1 MTTQNL
7 LTVYKVLLRSCLDY
21 LAPAYHSLLTGQQ
34 SETLEK
40 LQQTALGIIYGFRLN
55 YGEQLK
61 KAGRLETLK
70 TRRLELTRKFAEK
83 KARNERFAH
92 FFPPHRPARENA
104 RKKNTYLEENA
115 KTDRLYKSP
124 IFLWDDYWIRTMTGP
139 PSGQCLPACPIVWC
153 LFCFYLLLLI
163 TGRTLVPLK

>member
-1 MTTQNL
+1 MQHG
-7 LTVYKVLLRSCLDY
+7 LTKFIK
-21 LAPAYHSLLTGQQ
+21 QQ

-55 YGEQLK
+55 YGEQLE
-61 KAGRLETLK
+61 KAGGLETLR

-83 KARNERFAH
+83 TARNECFAQ
-92 FFPPHRPARENA
+92 FFPPHRPVRENT

-124 IFLWDDYWIRTMTGP
+124 IF
-139 PSGQCLPACPIVWC
+139 
-153 LFCFYLLLLI
+153 FYETTI
-163 TGRTLVPLK
+163 E